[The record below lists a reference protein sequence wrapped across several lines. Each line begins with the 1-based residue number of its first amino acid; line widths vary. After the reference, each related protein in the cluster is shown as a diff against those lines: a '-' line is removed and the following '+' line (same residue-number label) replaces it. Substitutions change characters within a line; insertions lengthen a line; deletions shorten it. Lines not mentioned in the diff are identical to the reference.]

1 MTATATATPA
11 PAATTAD
18 VLAAVRAGRTA
29 RLPALLQPLQPA
41 ERRVLLTELKELRR
55 ELRASRWERWRE
67 RELMSPALA
76 VAGAACTT
84 GAAAAAAWIGAA
96 DLRRWRPQPPTAALL
111 DVLSGRDPQWLGKLA
126 HRLADRPTTA
136 EQDYPLISALVR
148 LAGCETPTTDGC
160 VEGWAAAVAAT
171 GSPLVDALRRDPH
184 VTAFAPRLFET
195 AEPVR
200 ALERRWETADHN
212 QWPGALAV
220 LADEGCL
227 DRAALLDGC
236 TARLL
241 RGGKPAHLKPYQAIL
256 EALRP
261 TAEEERERA
270 ADWIAMAADAPS
282 AVAGTAQQTLA
293 RVAAAGHLTPR
304 MLAEMSGAVL
314 FRTEKK
320 LVRAQLVLIG
330 KELTRDPSAAPELL
344 PEVGEA
350 FGHPDT
356 DIQERA
362 LKLAA
367 AHLTDDPVLRDG
379 LADRAQ
385 LLSPLHRARAV
396 ELLGAAA
403 APAAATIPYE
413 EILPPVPV
421 PAPLAPSPR
430 TVAETVELLAAVVN
444 SRTAGVEEF
453 ERALDAL
460 VRHSHRDRAALAQAL
475 RPALA
480 GRWWLDPEQS
490 RYYTQELPGLEH
502 VAAAI
507 MDMPPTAEAQPALA
521 SWRADC
527 HHTGLH
533 SALHARVSEAAHRI
547 MTRPLPFLLAT
558 PTVETG
564 TLDARV
570 LVARLAEYG
579 RLGEDPAPAD
589 FAQALLR
596 VRRDPAVAPQAA
608 ALGTPE
614 GDRLAAWLGAAGQP
628 VPVTRRT
635 APTVQYRWGGRTPAR
650 LVMDTAQRTTVLR
663 EFPPPFHELAR
674 ARTADDRCWDGGGDT
689 ALLLSVLPEDRET
702 LAAWGLPAVIADAV
716 HEGRAG
722 SAQLPLLAA
731 AGGPAG
737 PALHLAVATAL
748 GARHPEDRLR
758 AVDALLT
765 LAARGD
771 LDAVR
776 LGGDLA
782 DLIGLGTVKPN
793 RLADSLRTAAATGA
807 YAATWAV
814 LSAAL
819 PALLTGTA
827 DPRGAGDLLVTAAEC
842 AEQCAA
848 TSPQPAGLADT
859 AARGGRSRLVTQA
872 ARLRDALH
880 RNAQTPAAH

>member
-1 MTATATATPA
+1 MTRTAHTFAYARPSSLTAADAGQALNLETASGLTPTGADAHPQFFAGFLSA
-11 PAATTAD
+11 PQAAARALLAVAD
-18 VLAAVRAGRTA
+18 VAAARYYQRTLRASLDPVVTGNGDRLRFESFSGCCGVYA
-29 RLPALLQPLQPA
+29 RLDVLPDGLRGADTGHGTTNVDVNNPLREALSRLSGDDPLHLRVGPDAMAVTTLDGPVVEKKVPLPERWLRGFA
-41 ERRVLLTELKELRR
+41 ESQAVTRR

-67 RELMSPALA
+67 RDLMSPALA

-344 PEVGEA
+344 PELGEA
-350 FGHPDT
+350 FGHSDT

-362 LKLAA
+362 
-367 AHLTDDPVLRDG
+367 
-379 LADRAQ
+379 
-385 LLSPLHRARAV
+385 
-396 ELLGAAA
+396 
-403 APAAATIPYE
+403 
-413 EILPPVPV
+413 
-421 PAPLAPSPR
+421 
-430 TVAETVELLAAVVN
+430 VN
-444 SRTAGVEEF
+444 
-453 ERALDAL
+453 
-460 VRHSHRDRAALAQAL
+460 
-475 RPALA
+475 
-480 GRWWLDPEQS
+480 
-490 RYYTQELPGLEH
+490 
-502 VAAAI
+502 
-507 MDMPPTAEAQPALA
+507 
-521 SWRADC
+521 
-527 HHTGLH
+527 
-533 SALHARVSEAAHRI
+533 
-547 MTRPLPFLLAT
+547 
-558 PTVETG
+558 
-564 TLDARV
+564 
-570 LVARLAEYG
+570 
-579 RLGEDPAPAD
+579 
-589 FAQALLR
+589 
-596 VRRDPAVAPQAA
+596 
-608 ALGTPE
+608 
-614 GDRLAAWLGAAGQP
+614 
-628 VPVTRRT
+628 
-635 APTVQYRWGGRTPAR
+635 
-650 LVMDTAQRTTVLR
+650 
-663 EFPPPFHELAR
+663 LAR
-674 ARTADDRCWDGGGDT
+674 
-689 ALLLSVLPEDRET
+689 P
-702 LAAWGLPAVIADAV
+702 
-716 HEGRAG
+716 
-722 SAQLPLLAA
+722 
-731 AGGPAG
+731 
-737 PALHLAVATAL
+737 
-748 GARHPEDRLR
+748 
-758 AVDALLT
+758 
-765 LAARGD
+765 
-771 LDAVR
+771 
-776 LGGDLA
+776 
-782 DLIGLGTVKPN
+782 
-793 RLADSLRTAAATGA
+793 
-807 YAATWAV
+807 
-814 LSAAL
+814 
-819 PALLTGTA
+819 
-827 DPRGAGDLLVTAAEC
+827 
-842 AEQCAA
+842 
-848 TSPQPAGLADT
+848 
-859 AARGGRSRLVTQA
+859 
-872 ARLRDALH
+872 
-880 RNAQTPAAH
+880 